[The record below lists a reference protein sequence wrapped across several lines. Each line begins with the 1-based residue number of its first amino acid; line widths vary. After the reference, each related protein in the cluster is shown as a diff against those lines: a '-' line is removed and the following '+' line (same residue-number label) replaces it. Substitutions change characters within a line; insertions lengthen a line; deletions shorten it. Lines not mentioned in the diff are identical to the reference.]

1 VDRSEL
7 KKWLWGKAIQALSRR
22 EYAVY
27 ELHQRLKREAEQD
40 HDNVEPIISEILAAL
55 QAEGYISDQRYTEML
70 VRSRFQKG
78 QGPIK
83 VRQELKMQHV
93 DSDLVSQQL
102 TDAAYDWFEGAKKAR
117 MKRFGFQAVD
127 DTKQRA
133 KQMRFLAGRGFDQ
146 EQIDYAL
153 SCSSEEECR

>member
-1 VDRSEL
+1 
-7 KKWLWGKAIQALSRR
+7 
-22 EYAVY
+22 
-27 ELHQRLKREAEQD
+27 
-40 HDNVEPIISEILAAL
+40 
-55 QAEGYISDQRYTEML
+55 
-70 VRSRFQKG
+70 
-78 QGPIK
+78 
-83 VRQELKMQHV
+83 
-93 DSDLVSQQL
+93 
-102 TDAAYDWFEGAKKAR
+102 